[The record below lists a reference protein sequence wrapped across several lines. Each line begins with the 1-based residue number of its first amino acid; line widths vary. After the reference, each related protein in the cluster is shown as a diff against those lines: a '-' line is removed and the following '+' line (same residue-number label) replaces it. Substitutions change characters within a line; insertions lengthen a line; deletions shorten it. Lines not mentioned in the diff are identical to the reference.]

1 MRMTL
6 GSTAVGAAIVVFSV
20 IFVVVAMPVLVF
32 HPRPSDIAEPYTLAQ
47 LQGRQIYEANGCFY
61 CHSQFIRPQDWNQ
74 PGVEDS
80 NGRVAQAGDY
90 AYQQTALLG
99 QHRNG
104 PDLSEEGGVHP
115 DDWQYAHFFNP
126 RFVNPK
132 SIMPEFSFLWNTNSD
147 GTITPSQDLKDLV
160 SYVQNLGGKLGDE
173 RYAEQLSQKALFASA
188 IAAPSDPNILKL
200 YGVKD
205 PGAQFGDVNQK
216 ALISVVPQ
224 KFWDLLD
231 PVPADDRSLIDG
243 KTIYTTN
250 CIGCHGVNGIADGPA
265 DQFLNPFAYNF
276 TNADNMAHGLST
288 SPGSF
293 YEHILYG
300 IKGTAMQPFGQDL
313 TVQNIWDVINF
324 LYTIP
329 ALDARGGIEKNQ
341 PSLNDFIQWQAS
353 KELMDLIKVPQ
364 ATQSQGSVTISTGTP
379 IAYRKDDYTP
389 PRRG

>member
-6 GSTAVGAAIVVFSV
+6 GSTVVGAAIVVFSV

-32 HPRPSDIAEPYTLAQ
+32 QPRPSDIAEPYTAAQ
-47 LQGRQIYEANGCFY
+47 LHGRQVYESMGCFY

-104 PDLSEEGGVHP
+104 PDLSQEGGVHP
-115 DDWQYAHFFNP
+115 DDWQMAHFFNP

-132 SIMPEFSFLWNTNSD
+132 SIMPEFSFLWKQNSD
-147 GTITPSQDLKDLV
+147 GTVTPTTDLLDLV
-160 SYVQNLGGKLGDE
+160 AYVQNLGGKLADE
-173 RYAEQLSQKALFASA
+173 RYSEQLSQKKLFESA
-188 IAAPSDPNILKL
+188 IGAPANPNI
-200 YGVKD
+200 
-205 PGAQFGDVNQK
+205 PGDVSGQFSDTNQK
-216 ALISVVPQ
+216 ALLSVVPQ
-224 KFWDLLD
+224 KFWTLLD

-243 KTIYTTN
+243 KTIFVTN
-250 CIGCHGVNGIADGPA
+250 CIGCHGVHGDGAGPA
-265 DQFLNPFAYNF
+265 DAFLNPFAYNF
-276 TNADNMAHGLST
+276 TNAKNMQSGLST
-288 SPGSF
+288 SPGSL

-313 TVQNIWDVINF
+313 TVQNIWDVVNF

-329 ALDARGGIEKNQ
+329 NGGLKTPEPNMSQ
-341 PSLNDFIQWQAS
+341 FIQWRASPELQAMANS
-353 KELMDLIKVPQ
+353 PV
-364 ATQSQGSVTISTGTP
+364 ATPSPGTAMVNQPAP
-379 IAYRKDDYTP
+379 IAYRDKRPYVT
-389 PRRG
+389 GSQWTVG